1 MPKILVG
8 AHAELLGTT
17 MVEPGQE
24 IPNDADAPLVKRLQ
38 DEGRVV
44 DVKPSQLKHEG
55 GPDA

>member
-24 IPNDADAPLVKRLQ
+24 IPNDTDPDLIKRLQ
-38 DEGRVV
+38 GEGRVV
-44 DVKPSQLKHEG
+44 NVKPSQLKAEG
-55 GPDA
+55 GQDA